1 MRLSTTQEI
10 PGFRIV
16 AVHGLAEGSVVQSKH
31 LGRDIAAGLKSLV
44 GGEIR
49 GYSEM
54 LQEARS
60 EARNRMKRAA
70 EQQGANA
77 VVGVRYTT
85 SAIAQNM
92 SELLAYGTGVTI
104 VPSDA

>member
-1 MRLSTTQEI
+1 MKLTTTQEI

-31 LGRDIAAGLKSLV
+31 VGRDIAAGLKSLL

-60 EARNRMKRAA
+60 KARGRMKDAA
-70 EQQGANA
+70 AKQGANA
-77 VVGVRYTT
+77 IVGVRYTT
-85 SAIAQNM
+85 SAIAQSM
-92 SELLAYGTGVTI
+92 SELLAFGTAVTI
-104 VPSDA
+104 VPIDA

>member
-1 MRLSTTQEI
+1 MKLSTTQEI

-31 LGRDIAAGLKSLV
+31 FGRDIAAGLKSLV

-60 EARNRMKRAA
+60 EARKRMIEAA
-70 EQQGANA
+70 SQQGGNA

-85 SAIAQNM
+85 SAIAQSM
-92 SELLAYGTGVTI
+92 SELLAYGTAVTI
-104 VPSDA
+104 VPIDA